1 MGLIAD
7 IVQTVEEL
15 TKITQD
21 RAIKENK
28 TFREILDEELK
39 KIKEKEL

>member
-7 IVQTVEEL
+7 IV
-15 TKITQD
+15 KITEITQKK
-21 RAIKENK
+21 AAGLTKENK

-39 KIKEKEL
+39 KIKEK